1 MKACPHIE
9 AVFEILGRKWN
20 GRLVHYLSTCPG
32 GVARFSE
39 IESDVGVISPRA
51 LSLKL
56 AELIGF
62 DLIEKQAHEGSAA
75 TVRYVL
81 TQRGWTLVEAM
92 KPLQQ
97 WARGQLPATAIPT
110 TSVTYDKGRINT

>member
-1 MKACPHIE
+1 VKACPHIE

-20 GRLVHYLSTCPG
+20 GRIVHYLSTCPG

-62 DLIEKQAHEGSAA
+62 DLIEKQSHEGSPA
-75 TVRYVL
+75 TVSYVL
-81 TQRGWTLVEAM
+81 TRRGWTLVEAM

-97 WARGQLPATAIPT
+97 WARDQMPATVIPT
-110 TSVTYDKGRINT
+110 TRDTDDEGRLNT